1 MPEILVK
8 IVMEIHCVSRDE
20 AEELLS
26 AEPPDNYDDDWY
38 VHCTHN
44 VHITLSPA
52 DDWYVHCTH
61 NVHVT
66 VSSGGQ
72 KYMSIIII
80 LHLYSAYCRKKNIGT
95 AAKIKNKKLL

>member
-44 VHITLSPA
+44 VH
-52 DDWYVHCTH
+52 
-61 NVHVT
+61 VT
-66 VSSGGQ
+66 VSCGGQ